1 MTTPA
6 LTDAAAMDAIQRT
19 MSGREWDS
27 DTLAEVAEI
36 MRAAGYPIDD
46 VGEEG

>member
-1 MTTPA
+1 MLTKDQA
-6 LTDAAAMDAIQRT
+6 LEAIQRT

-27 DTLAEVAEI
+27 DTIAEVAEI